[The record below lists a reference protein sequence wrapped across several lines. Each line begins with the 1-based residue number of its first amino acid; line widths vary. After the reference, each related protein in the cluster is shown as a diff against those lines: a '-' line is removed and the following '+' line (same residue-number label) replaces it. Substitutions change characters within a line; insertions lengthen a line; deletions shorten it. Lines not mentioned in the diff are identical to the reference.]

1 MKRELIVNGKKLA
14 FEKTEAGTL
23 VVKKIEKLPDSRPEL
38 ADLKSLDWYGIDTLR
53 EVSQYYN
60 ISGWTAA
67 DLEHAYTWHRV
78 IQKTPTSL
86 FASDYGFHTSVMVF
100 IGKSTATGVEESLAI
115 LTQGGSAFAHSIWV
129 DGTHLGAFVGSAS
142 SRSQYTS
149 YKFKSK
155 MAEESSHTI
164 TVVID
169 NMGLESNWVARNTMK
184 EPRGILDW
192 ELKSSDGVI
201 KNNITWVLTGNLGGE
216 DYLDKTRGPLNEGGF
231 FAERHVYHLPSPPI
245 NRLARQYPFDGLDGP
260 GAVFYTTKFVLD
272 LPANH
277 DNPLRV

>member
-100 IGKSTATGVEESLAI
+100 IASLQLQVWKRAW
-115 LTQGGSAFAHSIWV
+115 QS
-129 DGTHLGAFVGSAS
+129 
-142 SRSQYTS
+142 
-149 YKFKSK
+149 
-155 MAEESSHTI
+155 
-164 TVVID
+164 
-169 NMGLESNWVARNTMK
+169 
-184 EPRGILDW
+184 
-192 ELKSSDGVI
+192 
-201 KNNITWVLTGNLGGE
+201 
-216 DYLDKTRGPLNEGGF
+216 
-231 FAERHVYHLPSPPI
+231 
-245 NRLARQYPFDGLDGP
+245 
-260 GAVFYTTKFVLD
+260 
-272 LPANH
+272 
-277 DNPLRV
+277 